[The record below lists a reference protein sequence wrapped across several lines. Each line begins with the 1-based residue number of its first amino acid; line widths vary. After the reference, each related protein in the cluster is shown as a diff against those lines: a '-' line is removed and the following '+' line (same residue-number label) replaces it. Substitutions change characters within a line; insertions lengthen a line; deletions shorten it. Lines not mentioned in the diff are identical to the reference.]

1 MKFNTMHDY
10 IGLSKATAYIFQTFR
25 NTNGDIAA
33 PMINVWTPEMEES
46 PYESWVMVGLI
57 WSFWFINYQALHVL
71 MLTFLNGVFGA
82 KSEETMSRLERDIVW
97 TMATMNRDH
106 CLVLKS
112 LSYLGI
118 QRPLS
123 YLGLLQL
130 EEPDLAD
137 IQYIAR
143 TESDDVVLDSF
154 TSQLDHYLECQ
165 HNLVTKANG
174 RAASM
179 YSGRNAALSGIQN
192 QLEELDANLEKIM

>member
-10 IGLSKATAYIFQTFR
+10 IGLSKATAYILQTFR

-97 TMATMNRDH
+97 TMATMNRDY
-106 CLVLKS
+106 CLYIKS

-118 QRPLS
+118 QR
-123 YLGLLQL
+123 
-130 EEPDLAD
+130 EPDLAD

-192 QLEELDANLEKIM
+192 ELEELDANLEKIMYKINK